1 MTVIIHPD
9 DVRLIQLGEVVTK
22 ATGAL
27 TASDISLFTVAGGV
41 CIITSFYGEVT
52 VKVEAANASKIKLN
66 ATVGLDSDLSA
77 TLDIGTTD
85 TEVGELIGIDGIPG
99 SAMLRGDSVPL
110 LTRLIAVKEGV
121 IEQQSAGTD
130 GEITWTLT
138 YVAGETGATIVA
150 A

>member
-27 TASDISLFTVAGGV
+27 TASDISPFTVAGGV

-66 ATVGLDSDLSA
+66 ATVGLD
-77 TLDIGTTD
+77 
-85 TEVGELIGIDGIPG
+85 
-99 SAMLRGDSVPL
+99 
-110 LTRLIAVKEGV
+110 
-121 IEQQSAGTD
+121 
-130 GEITWTLT
+130 
-138 YVAGETGATIVA
+138 
-150 A
+150 